1 MFAYH
6 LAHKLLPAVKSI
18 MRLHQE
24 EARRM
29 QCPAATQ
36 QRHMAACG
44 AALLEMLLLMCLD
57 GSLVL
62 WDCIACCRMH
72 RHHSMLPLLLCDCRQ
87 RQQAPA

>member
-1 MFAYH
+1 
-6 LAHKLLPAVKSI
+6 
-18 MRLHQE
+18 
-24 EARRM
+24 
-29 QCPAATQ
+29 
-36 QRHMAACG
+36 MAACG
-44 AALLEMLLLMCLD
+44 AALLAMLLLMCLD